1 MNARLPALLLFS
13 FSFALL
19 CTACDSDRKSGGAV
33 YHDDESGYP
42 VLAES
47 WLVESAA
54 ADNLDAPVLWLGPNG
69 ERWGIAV
76 CRASDRLVVHDA
88 ETGAFIRAVGVS
100 GSGPGQFNRPN
111 GIAVIDDLAIVV
123 ERDNHRLQVFRLPAW
138 TVLGSFGDSA
148 LVKPYGIA
156 ARRDSSGY
164 VLYVTDN
171 YETADGNIPPDHE
184 LGARVKMFRMQVL
197 DRTVTGELL
206 GAFGDTEGDGV
217 LRLVESICIDTAF
230 GRLLIADEAGEE
242 NDIKVYNLDGRFSGT
257 LAGHGVFRY
266 QIEGIA
272 LYAASDSSGYYV
284 CVDQDMADN
293 TFHIFDRATFEHV
306 GAVRGA
312 GTTNSDG
319 LIVTSSPSPNFP
331 EGQLIAIRNSRG
343 LGSFNWRTVAD
354 TLALPRRIS
363 LVTSDTLLP

>member
-1 MNARLPALLLFS
+1 MNAHLPALLLFS
-13 FSFALL
+13 LVLL
-19 CTACDSDRKSGGAV
+19 APACDGDRKSGGAV
-33 YHDDESGYP
+33 YYDDETGYP
-42 VLAES
+42 MLVES

-54 ADNLDAPVLWLGPNG
+54 TDNLDAPVLWQGPNG
-69 ERWGIAV
+69 ERWVIAA

-171 YETADGNIPPDHE
+171 YETPEGDIPPDTE
-184 LGARVKMFRMQVL
+184 LGARVKMFRMSVS

-217 LRLVESICIDTAF
+217 LRLVEAICIDTAF
-230 GRLLIADEAGEE
+230 GRLLIADEAGES
-242 NDIKVYNLDGRFSGT
+242 NDIKVFNLDGSFTGT
-257 LAGHGVFRY
+257 VFGAGVFRY
-266 QIEGIA
+266 QAEAIA
-272 LYAASDSSGYYV
+272 LYTASDSSGYYV
-284 CVDQDMADN
+284 CADQDVADN
-293 TFHIFDRATFEHV
+293 TFHLFDRATFEHV

-312 GTTNSDG
+312 STTNSDG
-319 LIVTSSPSPNFP
+319 VTVTSVPSPNFP
-331 EGQLIAIRNSRG
+331 EGQLIAIRDSRG
-343 LGSFNWRTVAD
+343 LGAINWRAVAD
-354 TLALPRRIS
+354 TLRLTHRRVIVDTDS
-363 LVTSDTLLP
+363 TSFR